1 MPQLTADVP
10 RALLDTVRRRLG
22 EEPVIILHGPR
33 TVGKSTL
40 LRALAEAVGG
50 QFADLD
56 VSAVRDAVVT
66 DPTLFVAGPGP
77 VLVDEYQ
84 HVPELLDAV
93 KAELNRDLRPG
104 RFVLT
109 GSTRYGSIPAVAR
122 VLTGRAHVLQVWP
135 LSQGEVAGRRETF
148 LNGLVADP
156 GGLWRG
162 TPSNTP
168 REEYTERALAGG
180 FPVALGR
187 PPGDARDRWF
197 ADYVRLVIA
206 RDALDL
212 RRVRGRT
219 VLPRLLRQ
227 LAAQTAQ
234 LLNVAKVA
242 RTLAIDASV
251 AEDYARLLEETF
263 LVHRL
268 PAWGST
274 LRSRVNRTPKV
285 HLLDTGVGGHLLGIT
300 PERLATRE
308 PAVLSEFG
316 HLLETFAVN
325 EVLKQ
330 ASWSDEV
337 LEFGHFRTHD
347 GDEVDLVIE
356 KTDSRVVGVEVK
368 AGSRVVDSD
377 LRGMRMLRRALGP
390 RFLGGVVLAL
400 VPYGYSLPDEGI
412 HVLPLDSLWDGT
424 PVASEP

>member
-1 MPQLTADVP
+1 LSQLTADVP
-10 RALLDTVRRRLG
+10 RALLATVRRRLA
-22 EEPVIILHGPR
+22 EEPVIVLHGPR

-40 LRALAEAVGG
+40 LRALAEVLDGR
-50 QFADLD
+50 FADLD
-56 VSAVRDAVVT
+56 VAAVRNAVAA
-66 DPTLFVAGPGP
+66 DPSLFVAGPGP
-77 VLVDEYQ
+77 VLIDEYQ

-109 GSTRYGSIPAVAR
+109 GSTRYGSLPRVAGA
-122 VLTGRAHVLQVWP
+122 LTGRAHVLQVWP
-135 LSQGEVAGRRETF
+135 LSQGELAGRRETF
-148 LNGLVADP
+148 LDRLVADP
-156 GGLWRG
+156 ASLRRG
-162 TPSNTP
+162 TPSGTP
-168 REEYTERALAGG
+168 REEYERRALAGG
-180 FPVALGR
+180 FPVALSR
-187 PPGDARDRWF
+187 PFGDARDRWF

-212 RRVRGRT
+212 RRVRGRA

-242 RTLAIDASV
+242 RALAIDASV

-274 LRSRVNRTPKV
+274 LRSRVNRSPKV
-285 HLLDTGVGGHLLGIT
+285 HLVDTGVGSHLLGLT
-300 PERLATRE
+300 RERLATRD

-330 ASWSDEV
+330 ASWSDEL

-347 GDEVDLVIE
+347 GDEVDLVVE
-356 KTDSRVVGVEVK
+356 KTDNRVVGVEVK

-377 LRGMRMLRRALGP
+377 LGGMRMLRRALGS
-390 RFLGGVVLAL
+390 RFLGGVVLAM
-400 VPYGYSLPDEGI
+400 VPYAYSLPDEDI
-412 HVLPLDSLWDGT
+412 HVLPLDALWDGA
-424 PVASEP
+424 PIAS